1 MNIDME
7 KARREELRWVI
18 LRALYAAQEI
28 GTTETIVRSAIDE
41 VIPDA
46 TDTEIRRGF
55 DYLEERKLVTVE
67 RNRQCWFAKINN
79 HGIDFVEYTVEA
91 YPGIARPAKW

>member
-28 GTTETIVRSAIDE
+28 GTTEVIVRSAIEE
-41 VIPDA
+41 VIPDV
-46 TDTEIRRGF
+46 TDIEIRRAL
-55 DYLEERKLVTVE
+55 DYLEKRQLVLVE
-67 RNRQCWFAKINN
+67 RNRPCWFAKVNN
-79 HGIDFVEYTVEA
+79 HGIDFVVSIHAPARGATV
-91 YPGIARPAKW
+91 YS